1 MAAVLQ
7 TPSFVC
13 ENGELFIATP
23 QLLRRFRWQPAPMAE
38 SRVPGQK
45 KWALYW
51 PSMRLIQPVGTPS
64 TQDLSAK
71 NVAFQAFRRELP
83 AELAELAAP
92 FESHQWQLL
101 KLMHSSSSAIDLAKA
116 NPVLAYC
123 LANNSE
129 FRGTKPEVAAEQ
141 AIWYSHRKQKVIL
154 GWLGFPASESIV
166 RLFRKITQASVY
178 PSLMRRLKGVLSGEN
193 ELQSVLAHLPS
204 ISQGVLELV
213 STPELAV
220 LVTPKLLIE
229 VGGSDDEAIAGQ
241 MAEVI
246 HGGLMMLNELNI
258 KATVRPFSSIAQVMR
273 FQDRV
278 DAEYL
283 AILARKKRL
292 RLAGKRYAAEVK
304 RGRNE
309 QKHGYFPTPPIE
321 GTSAIIPL
329 TSAKSLAAEGV
340 EQHNC
345 VGGYGRRVLTGSL
358 YVYTVLS
365 PERATLSI
373 VRRPDGCWCRSE
385 LKLQSNKAVSMA
397 TVNAVEQWL
406 AQYRVSV

>member
-7 TPSFVC
+7 TPTFVY
-13 ENGELFIATP
+13 EHGELIIETP
-23 QLLRRFRWQPAPMAE
+23 QLQRRFRWHPAPLAE

-51 PSMRLIQPVGTPS
+51 PSMRLIQPVRTPS

-71 NVAFQAFRRELP
+71 DVAFQAFRREIP

-101 KLMHSSSSAIDLAKA
+101 KLMHSSSSAVDLAKA

-129 FRGTKPEVAAEQ
+129 FRGTKQEAAAEQ

-178 PSLMRRLKGVLSGEN
+178 PSLMRRLKGVLSGKN
-193 ELQSVLAHLPS
+193 ELQSVLAHLPT
-204 ISQGVLELV
+204 ISKGVLELV
-213 STPELAV
+213 SNPELAV

-229 VGGSDDEAIAGQ
+229 VGGRDDEAIAGE

-246 HGGLMMLNELNI
+246 HGGLMMRNELNI
-258 KATVRPFSSIAQVMR
+258 KAKVRPFSSIAQALR
-273 FQDRV
+273 FQNRV
-278 DAEYL
+278 DDEYQ
-283 AILARKKRL
+283 AILARKQRL
-292 RLAGKRYAAEVK
+292 RLAGKRYAAEVE

-309 QKHGYFPTPPIE
+309 QKRNFFPSPPID
-321 GTSAIIPL
+321 GTQEIVPL
-329 TSAKSLAAEGV
+329 TSAKALALEGV
-340 EQHNC
+340 DQSNC

-358 YVYTVLS
+358 YVYKVLS

-373 VRRPDGCWCRSE
+373 VRMPDGCWCRSE
-385 LKLQSNKAVSMA
+385 LKLRSNKAVSMA
-397 TVNAVEQWL
+397 TVNAVEHWL